1 MFDLRLLTGAMV
13 SLVAFAFIGFQLIGG
28 NAEVAALARGEAPR
42 IELSVMEKPL
52 PAQQHIKVPVWIA
65 PPAELAVHLIPF
77 LDTENDTKME
87 VAAVTVAKP
96 KPLPPM
102 IATAD
107 VEADTRTDPIFV
119 TAVTAPR
126 ALPQPALAK
135 PEQTKTEAAQSPSSA
150 TEAQAMLA
158 TLNEAD
164 LEPTGSIK
172 LPGSIEAPEP
182 RAAPP
187 VPARAVARPPV
198 VARQAARPAPPPP
211 ATPQPLS
218 PQPYSPQANQQTQ
231 QTQPNPLAGLFPP
244 FTSAGQPA
252 ASNAARPQPQPL
264 FGNPAPAPAQPVKYP
279 AFDRTAVG
287 VLNHCCTPRA
297 VIGGGE

>member
-1 MFDLRLLTGAMV
+1 M
-13 SLVAFAFIGFQLIGG
+13 
-28 NAEVAALARGEAPR
+28 
-42 IELSVMEKPL
+42 
-52 PAQQHIKVPVWIA
+52 WIA

-107 VEADTRTDPIFV
+107 VEADTKADPIFV
-119 TAVTAPR
+119 AAVTAPR

-135 PEQTKTEAAQSPSSA
+135 PEPTKTEAAQPPSSA
-150 TEAQAMLA
+150 TEAQAILA
-158 TLNEAD
+158 KLNEAD
-164 LEPTGSIK
+164 LEPTGSIT
-172 LPGSIEAPEP
+172 LPRSIEAPEP

-187 VPARAVARPPV
+187 APARPVVRPPV
-198 VARQAARPAPPPP
+198 RHAPPRRPRPAP
-211 ATPQPLS
+211 QPSS
-218 PQPYSPQANQQTQ
+218 PQPQPQRTNR
-231 QTQPNPLAGLFPP
+231 PNRRNPIRSRLF
-244 FTSAGQPA
+244 SRHSLRAGQPA
-252 ASNAARPQPQPL
+252 AGNAARPQAQPQPL

>member
-1 MFDLRLLTGAMV
+1 MFDLRLLTGALV

-107 VEADTRTDPIFV
+107 VEADTKADPIFV
-119 TAVTAPR
+119 AAVTAPR
-126 ALPQPALAK
+126 ALLQPALAK
-135 PEQTKTEAAQSPSSA
+135 PEPTKTEAAQPPSGA
-150 TEAQAMLA
+150 TEAQAILA
-158 TLNEAD
+158 KLNEAD
-164 LEPTGSIK
+164 LEPTGSIT
-172 LPGSIEAPEP
+172 LPRSIEAPEP
-182 RAAPP
+182 RATPP
-187 VPARAVARPPV
+187 APARPVVRPPV
-198 VARQAARPAPPPP
+198 VTRYAARPARPAAAPTAAAADPADPTRRNPIRSRLFSRHSLPQASRRP
-211 ATPQPLS
+211 ATPPR
-218 PQPYSPQANQQTQ
+218 PQ
-231 QTQPNPLAGLFPP
+231 
-244 FTSAGQPA
+244 
-252 ASNAARPQPQPL
+252 PQPQPL

>member
-1 MFDLRLLTGAMV
+1 MFDLRLLTGALV
-13 SLVAFAFIGFQLIGG
+13 TLVALSFIGFQLVGG
-28 NAEVAALARGEAPR
+28 TAEVAALARGEAPR

-87 VAAVTVAKP
+87 VAVVTVAKP
-96 KPLPPM
+96 KPLPPL

-107 VEADTRTDPIFV
+107 VEADTKADPTFV
-119 TAVTAPR
+119 AAVTAPR

-135 PEQTKTEAAQSPSSA
+135 PEPTKTEAAQPPSSA
-150 TEAQAMLA
+150 TEAQAILA
-158 TLNEAD
+158 KLNEAD
-164 LEPTGSIK
+164 LEPAGSIT
-172 LPGSIEAPEP
+172 LPRSVEAPEP
-182 RAAPP
+182 RAALPA
-187 VPARAVARPPV
+187 PARPVVRPPV
-198 VARQAARPAPPPP
+198 VTRYAARPAQP
-211 ATPQPLS
+211 AAAP
-218 PQPYSPQANQQTQ
+218 QQTQ
-231 QTQPNPLAGLFPP
+231 QAQPTPPNPLASLFPP
-244 FTSAGQPA
+244 FTSAGQPPA
-252 ASNAARPQPQPL
+252 NAARPQPQPQPL